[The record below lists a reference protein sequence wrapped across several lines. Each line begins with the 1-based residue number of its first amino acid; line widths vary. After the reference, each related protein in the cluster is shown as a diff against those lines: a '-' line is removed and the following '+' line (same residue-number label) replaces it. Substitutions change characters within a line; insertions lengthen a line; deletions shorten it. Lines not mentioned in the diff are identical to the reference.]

1 MNCPKCKHSPLLDS
15 TLSGNLAVNSCQ
27 DCQGSWIRANDYEN
41 WHQQSVSG
49 EAELFSQIHHLD
61 YVPSP
66 LDNKAALCPD
76 CQRILSRAKVSL
88 KTSFYIERCSSCNGI
103 WCDGG
108 EWEVLEK
115 LGWHTHI
122 EQLFTA
128 SWQARMREYQHAE
141 QERQAIVDK
150 VGYEIAAQVFELAAI
165 LEKHPNGDFAAAY
178 LMRRC
183 EKDKTSFLNQPNL

>member
-1 MNCPKCKHSPLLDS
+1 MNCPKCKHSPLMDS
-15 TLSGNLAVNSCQ
+15 TLSGKLAVNSCQ

-41 WHQQSVSG
+41 WHQENAS
-49 EAELFSQIHHLD
+49 EEPDLFSQIHHVD

-66 LDNKAALCPD
+66 CDNKAALCPD

-122 EQLFTA
+122 EQFFTA
-128 SWQARMREYQHAE
+128 GWQARMREYQHAE

-150 VGYEIAAQVFELAAI
+150 VGAEIADQVFELAAI
-165 LEKHPNGDFAAAY
+165 LEHHPNGDFAAAY

-183 EKDKTSFLNQPNL
+183 EKDKTPFLNQLKL

>member
-15 TLSGNLAVNSCQ
+15 TLSGNLAVNSCHS
-27 DCQGSWIRANDYEN
+27 CQGSWIRANDYET
-41 WHQQSVSG
+41 WHQENASQ
-49 EAELFSQIHHLD
+49 EPELFSQIHQVD
-61 YVPSP
+61 YVASP
-66 LDNKAALCPD
+66 YDNKAALCPD

-108 EWEVLEK
+108 EWDVLEK

-122 EQLFTA
+122 EQLFTT
-128 SWQARMREYQHAE
+128 SWQVRMREYQHAE

-150 VGYEIAAQVFELAAI
+150 VGSEIAHQVFELAAI
-165 LEKHPNGDFAAAY
+165 LEQHPNGDFAAAY